1 MGDYQWRTYLEV
13 EQMASSF
20 GRGLM
25 EFNLKTRDNIVI
37 FAETR
42 EEWMIAAHACFKQNL
57 TLVTIYA
64 TLGDEAI
71 AHGINET
78 EVEVVIT
85 SHELLPKFKRLL
97 AMIPKVKT
105 IVYMEDQL
113 VATDTQGFKV
123 SKDCSNSS
131 KKKLK
136 IF

>member
-42 EEWMIAAHACFKQNL
+42 EEFMIAAHACFKQNL
-57 TLVTIYA
+57 TLVTLYA

-97 AMIPKVKT
+97 ALIPKVKT

-113 VATDTQGFKV
+113 KTTDTQGFKV
-123 SKDCSNSS
+123 S
-131 KKKLK
+131 
-136 IF
+136 